1 MSAFNE
7 TRKEDTH
14 AVHIKKMSPA
24 LADMSN
30 ATHLQPVAYFKD
42 IFVIWALL
50 VNPSKIANDTF
61 HKFQFFGG
69 CITDILNSL
78 ITQISYFIQ
87 TENNFESY

>member
-42 IFVIWALL
+42 IFVMSSIGQ
-50 VNPSKIANDTF
+50 S
-61 HKFQFFGG
+61 
-69 CITDILNSL
+69 
-78 ITQISYFIQ
+78 
-87 TENNFESY
+87 